1 MDPFPGRLSDFEA
14 LIIKVAYPSVVDP
27 GQMVELW
34 DRMGEVA
41 PIPIQEHNLPKMSVR
56 LCWPL
61 AQRRSGSTVLQVQRS
76 HPRQYGNGAITIPAA
91 SEDSEATV
99 ILPRV

>member
-1 MDPFPGRLSDFEA
+1 MKCWNMARVSASFGEALLDIREDVIGQSYPFPGRLSDFEA
-14 LIIKVAYPSVVDP
+14 LIVKVAYPSVVDP

-34 DRMGEVA
+34 
-41 PIPIQEHNLPKMSVR
+41 
-56 LCWPL
+56 

-99 ILPRV
+99 ILPRL